1 MVKRSLG
8 NLLRCFVRDKPKEWE
23 NVLPIAE
30 FAYYSS
36 TNRTT
41 QHSPFEIVYGMQPAS
56 VLDLSSLPLLKK
68 EHPKATELADF
79 IQQLHVDIKKKIEA
93 SNAKYKAQAD
103 KKKRQVIFKEG
114 DLVWVI
120 LTKEWNP
127 TGPNTKLQQKK
138 IRPCLILHKIN
149 DNAYQVKLLDHLRI
163 SNSFN
168 VHHLLPYHDQDQLTT
183 SHTVG
188 QVCSKEGQS

>member
-1 MVKRSLG
+1 MSDRDAKFLAHFWRTLWRKIGTNLQYSTNFHPQTDGQTEVVNRSFG

-30 FAYYSS
+30 FAYNSS

-56 VLDLSSLPLLKK
+56 VLDLSNLPLPKK
-68 EHPKATELADF
+68 EHPKATDLVEF
-79 IQQLHVDIKKKIEA
+79 IQQLHADIKKKIEV

-114 DLVWVI
+114 DLVRVI
-120 LTKEWNP
+120 LTKERNP
-127 TGPNTKLQQKK
+127 AGPNTKLQ
-138 IRPCLILHKIN
+138 
-149 DNAYQVKLLDHLRI
+149 
-163 SNSFN
+163 
-168 VHHLLPYHDQDQLTT
+168 
-183 SHTVG
+183 
-188 QVCSKEGQS
+188 